1 MPPGPIDNIIHPT
14 LTLALSNT
22 INWFFQFT
30 VYIAIIVLIYLG
42 ILYIT
47 NKEEGIKKTHSWL
60 GYLAIGILIVFL
72 SRILIQAVYLLLVG

>member
-1 MPPGPIDNIIHPT
+1 MSPSSINDLIHPK
-14 LTLALSNT
+14 LILALSN
-22 INWFFQFT
+22 IISWFFQFAL
-30 VYIAIIVLIYLG
+30 YIAIIILIYLG

-72 SRILIQAVYLLLVG
+72 SRILIQAVYLLLVE